1 MRLAGTRPIAVL
13 ALAALPALAPAA
25 PSSAAAPATAP
36 TTAPATA
43 PATAHAPAGKGRAPR
58 PLEILLTN
66 DDGFAAPGLAAVR
79 QALTAAGHRV
89 TVVAPA
95 TDQSGRGAGMTA
107 TIGARITA
115 RQESPGVW
123 SVGGTPADSV
133 LFGMAVVF
141 KDRRPDLVVSGANY
155 GQNTGS
161 LVNHSGTVGAAVTG
175 LEQRVPAIAVSTE
188 YDLEAGPAATARA
201 FPATARYTADLIDR
215 LGRAAGSGAVLPPGV
230 ALNVNYPITEG
241 GPKGTRLTRVGRTAF
256 FALTYTPAG
265 DGSYVIGGRA
275 DDTAETVRN
284 ADTTALAADH
294 VSVTPLDGDWSH
306 PAGGFSLP
314 R

>member
-1 MRLAGTRPIAVL
+1 MRLAGIRPLAVL
-13 ALAALPALAPAA
+13 ALTALPALVPAA
-25 PSSAAAPATAP
+25 PSSAAAPAAPAASTAP
-36 TTAPATA
+36 
-43 PATAHAPAGKGRAPR
+43 APAGKGRAPR

-95 TDQSGRGAGMTA
+95 TDQSGKGAGMTA
-107 TIGARITA
+107 TIGARLTA

-133 LFGMAVVF
+133 FFGMAVVF
-141 KDRRPDLVVSGANY
+141 KDRRPDLIVSGANF

-175 LEQRVPAIAVSTE
+175 LEHRVPSIAVSTE
-188 YDLEAGPAATARA
+188 YDLEAGPEATARA
-201 FPATARYTADLIDR
+201 FPATARYLADLLAR
-215 LGRAAGSGAVLPPGV
+215 LRRAAGSGALLPSGV

-241 GPKGTRLTRVGRTAF
+241 APEGTRLTRVGRTAF

-265 DGSYVIGGRA
+265 DGSYVIGGRP
-275 DDTAETVRN
+275 DGTAEPVRN
-284 ADTTALAADH
+284 TDTTALAADH

-306 PAGGFSLP
+306 PAAGFSLP